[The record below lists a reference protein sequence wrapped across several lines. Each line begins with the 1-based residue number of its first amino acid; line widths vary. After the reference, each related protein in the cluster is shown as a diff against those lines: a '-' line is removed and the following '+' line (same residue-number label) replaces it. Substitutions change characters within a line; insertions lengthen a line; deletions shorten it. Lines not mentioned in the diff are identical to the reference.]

1 MRKST
6 NGEVS
11 RSAVPGTPG
20 APASIA
26 EGKAQL
32 LSGIERDAR
41 AEGAKLRASADQ
53 GAAERLK
60 AAELQAATIRDEAK
74 RRAQEAV
81 QGIAR
86 QGEQAAAVETRR
98 MGLKVREQVSR
109 RTVEDASRKL
119 AGMVGQPGYR
129 SVLQGW
135 VVEAVLGLN
144 VPEAEVLASGP
155 EMAQIDDTL
164 LREAEREVE
173 ALAGVPVRLRRSS
186 AQPLSGQGVVV
197 TSLDGR
203 TAFNNQVVTR
213 MERYQSDIRKL
224 IYKALKET

>member
-1 MRKST
+1 
-6 NGEVS
+6 
-11 RSAVPGTPG
+11 
-20 APASIA
+20 
-26 EGKAQL
+26 
-32 LSGIERDAR
+32 
-41 AEGAKLRASADQ
+41 
-53 GAAERLK
+53 
-60 AAELQAATIRDEAK
+60 
-74 RRAQEAV
+74 
-81 QGIAR
+81 
-86 QGEQAAAVETRR
+86 VETRR

-109 RTVEDASRKL
+109 RTIEDASRKL

-155 EMAQIDDTL
+155 EMKQIDDTL

-173 ALAGVPVRLRRSS
+173 ALSGAPVRLRRSS
-186 AQPLSGQGVVV
+186 AQPLAGQGVVV